1 MNVPALNA
9 LLPNPGAQKKQ
20 AADPASFFKADAPED
35 PVKAEFLKHVKKTP
49 AEQMRA
55 SILESMGLKEED
67 VKAMDPKKREALEA
81 KIKDMIKQRVEEKVE
96 QAQGAKGVLVDIKA

>member
-1 MNVPALNA
+1 MNIPALNA
-9 LLPNPGAQKKQ
+9 LLPNLGAQKKQ
-20 AADPASFFKADAPED
+20 AADPTSFFKADAAED

-67 VKAMDPKKREALEA
+67 LKAMDPKKREALEA
-81 KIKDMIKQRVEEKVE
+81 KIKELIKQRVEEKVE